1 MHLTIFPVP
10 EAEIWEH
17 RGIHAQDIGSSNL
30 IIWIFIFPLK
40 SPLIMS
46 KKQKPFSIEKP
57 NLQVDWFSGTTN
69 I

>member
-17 RGIHAQDIGSSNL
+17 RGIHAQDISFSNL

-40 SPLIMS
+40 SSDVESREQSPL
-46 KKQKPFSIEKP
+46 Q
-57 NLQVDWFSGTTN
+57 DGTGLRCA
-69 I
+69 